1 MYAYE
6 KIIYIARLFERLLF
20 QLIFIEENTVQ
31 TRNSISS
38 R

>member
-6 KIIYIARLFERLLF
+6 NIYIARLFERLLF